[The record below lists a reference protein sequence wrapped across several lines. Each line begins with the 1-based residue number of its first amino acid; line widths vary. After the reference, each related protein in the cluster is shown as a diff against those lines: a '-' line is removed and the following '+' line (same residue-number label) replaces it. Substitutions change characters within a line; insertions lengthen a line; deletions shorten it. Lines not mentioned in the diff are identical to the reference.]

1 MTSSDRFAVATILG
15 DLRRKVGNGE
25 FGYRS
30 QGFFAHVIL
39 RIGGTVQEIRPQG
52 HPDIVATIDGATT
65 LVEVEIA
72 SLTSR
77 KHLLKSDDLAA
88 LTGLHPDQRGYLA
101 VLDIS
106 APISWL
112 LVESQIL
119 RFRKPSSLNLATI
132 RALSNRRLSMGCT
145 QEFIR
150 MIDNHRNNLYNLTF
164 TLLASRALSGT
175 SL

>member
-30 QGFFAHVIL
+30 QSFFAHLIL

-52 HPDIVATIDGATT
+52 HPDIVATIEGATT
-65 LVEVEIA
+65 FVEVEVA
-72 SLTSR
+72 SLFSR
-77 KHLLKSDDLAA
+77 KHVLKSDDLVA

-101 VLDIS
+101 ILDIS
-106 APISWL
+106 PPISWL
-112 LVESQIL
+112 LVESQVL

-132 RALSNRRLSMGCT
+132 RALSNRGLSMRCT
-145 QEFIR
+145 EEFIR
-150 MIDNHRNNLYNLTF
+150 MINNHRDSLYNLTF
-164 TLLASRALSGT
+164 ALLTSRALSGT